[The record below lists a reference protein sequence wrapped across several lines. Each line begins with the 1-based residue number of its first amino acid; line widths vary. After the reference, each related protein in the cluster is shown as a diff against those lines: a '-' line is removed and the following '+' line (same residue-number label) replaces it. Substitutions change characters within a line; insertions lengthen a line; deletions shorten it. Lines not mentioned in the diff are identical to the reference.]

1 MYDCVADH
9 HDELTFSEG
18 EVLVVLAEEDVD
30 WWVSREVPLLFF
42 YQYTDMFRLP
52 TMRPTSQ
59 LCGEQKVAFLY
70 KSFV

>member
-30 WWVSREVPLLFF
+30 WWVSREVPLFF
-42 YQYTDMFRLP
+42 FISTQTCLDFLLWGPLP
-52 TMRPTSQ
+52 SYV
-59 LCGEQKVAFLY
+59 ENK
-70 KSFV
+70 K